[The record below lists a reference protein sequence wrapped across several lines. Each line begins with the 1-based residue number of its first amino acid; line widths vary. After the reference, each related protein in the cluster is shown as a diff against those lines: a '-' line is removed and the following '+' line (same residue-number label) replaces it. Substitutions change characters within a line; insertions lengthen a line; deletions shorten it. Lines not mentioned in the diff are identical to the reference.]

1 MKDLVE
7 IYSTNEDS
15 FAVGYII
22 YQNTERLFTHLV
34 DDQGKFDGYLLFDK
48 STIDGIERNTEYLKK
63 IEKYMGFWGNISI
76 GDSDNEI
83 YQSKPDFRDLIKYAK
98 DHNKIITLATSFNYY
113 DASTGYVR
121 DFNEEYVVIDA
132 INKAN
137 AQVFDQFEIKIDE
150 LITLEIESIDNFL
163 LGYANKKSWTIH
175 WYL

>member
-7 IYSTNEDS
+7 IYSSNEDS

-22 YQNTERLFTHLV
+22 YQNDKRIFTHLV

-48 STIDGIERNTEYLKK
+48 STIDGIEQNTEYLKK
-63 IEKYMGFWGNISI
+63 IETYMDFWGNISI
-76 GDSDNEI
+76 GNSDNEI
-83 YQSKPDFRDLIKYAK
+83 YKSNPDFKDLIKYAK
-98 DHNKIITLATSFNYY
+98 DNNKIITLATSFNYY
-113 DASTGYVR
+113 DVSTGYVK
-121 DFNEEYVVIDA
+121 DYNDKVVVIDA

-137 AQVFDQFEIKIDE
+137 SEIFDQFEIKIDE

-175 WYL
+175 